1 MKAARRN
8 TAWTELDPVDL
19 VPRPHGVL
27 VSAETDYTYMRHR
40 GVVWETGSVSPIAA
54 PATLYFYEDDDG
66 APVFLERMLETWS
79 EQVERQAY
87 RDAQA
92 S

>member
-19 VPRPHGVL
+19 VARPHGVL
-27 VSAETDYTYMRHR
+27 VSADTDWAYVAHPGT
-40 GVVWETGSVSPIAA
+40 VWETGSTNPIATNA
-54 PATLYFYEDDDG
+54 ALYFYEDADTG
-66 APVFLERMLETWS
+66 APVFVERMPATWS
-79 EQVERQAY
+79 EQVRAV
-87 RDAQA
+87 